1 MSSFSS
7 PLVFFF
13 VDVFFEA
20 FFVLCWK
27 ILFATKSLWCV
38 KKEQLFCSFA
48 RRFFLETTLMGVLF
62 FFWDALFCF
71 FAQQNVAILP
81 KKLRFTL
88 HAFLFFLKQIS
99 KAFLF
104 SFLRE
109 RRKTFLAKVDFSEQR
124 MLFEEETCWTRFR
137 FHKSCFFNLIFSKER
152 QHVCLNLLF
161 FFFECKD
168 SLEDLTRSWNYQ
180 PFCCMT
186 VIKCQVFKQ
195 TVVFFFVGKT

>member
-81 KKLRFTL
+81 KKLRFTRL
-88 HAFLFFLKQIS
+88 SFFFWSKYQRLFYFLFCEKEER
-99 KAFLF
+99 LF
-104 SFLRE
+104 WQRL
-109 RRKTFLAKVDFSEQR
+109 TFLNKGCCLRKKLVGHDFD
-124 MLFEEETCWTRFR
+124 FT
-137 FHKSCFFNLIFSKER
+137 K
-152 QHVCLNLLF
+152 
-161 FFFECKD
+161 
-168 SLEDLTRSWNYQ
+168 
-180 PFCCMT
+180 
-186 VIKCQVFKQ
+186 
-195 TVVFFFVGKT
+195 VVFSTSFFQKSGNMFV